1 MKYQIE
7 KFLFFWITQMEE
19 REESEAKKLKT
30 EDVSTP
36 EIRICKHILEKKK
49 RRCKFNALKNL
60 DYCVAHLAFNP
71 QAFPQPTFLWL

>member
-1 MKYQIE
+1 
-7 KFLFFWITQMEE
+7 MEE

-71 QAFPQPTFLWL
+71 QAFPQPTFL